1 MNPAAPELAQPAWDA
16 LVESL
21 QDAVFAV
28 DEDLVVVWANP
39 AACELCAVTPSEIVG
54 RSLADFVPAVARL
67 AAERHGMP
75 SAAAILPR
83 LAEELD
89 DVHLVTPNG
98 VTSVDVHAAEASTP
112 VSELWSVTL
121 RDVSEINAS
130 HATLL
135 DAHREL
141 EEFNRLAI
149 GRELRMVEL
158 KREVNELLAEL
169 GRESRYDV
177 ED

>member
-1 MNPAAPELAQPAWDA
+1 MTAVATPADACWEA
-16 LVESL
+16 LVDSL
-21 QDAVFAV
+21 HDAVIAV
-28 DEDLVVVWANP
+28 DSDLVVVWANGS
-39 AACELCAVTPSEIVG
+39 AGSLCGSATEGLVG
-54 RSLADFVPAVARL
+54 HSLASIIPAVARL
-67 AAERHGMP
+67 AAEQVDLP
-75 SAAAILPR
+75 TADAVLPR
-83 LAEELD
+83 LAGELD
-89 DVHLVTPNG
+89 DVHVQTPRG
-98 VTSVDVHAAEASTP
+98 VVAVEIHANEVVAGTQT
-112 VSELWSVTL
+112 LWSVTI
-121 RDVSEINAS
+121 RDVTEINAS

-169 GRESRYDV
+169 GRKPRYDT